1 MVTDWQK
8 FNILEAE
15 MLKDFQHWIRQPWL
29 DKVIVVFTELNDAG
43 KISILICI
51 LLLILKKYRK
61 VGLCTS
67 LALVFET
74 LIINMILKPLVERPR
89 PYIINEAIDI
99 LVNYQSDFSFPSGH
113 TGSAVAVAGVMLLCM
128 PKKYGI
134 PAFLFAIL
142 MGVSRMYVGVHYFT
156 DVLAGAGIG
165 LGCAA
170 FVVKFL
176 KDKME

>member
-1 MVTDWQK
+1 MLIDWQE

-15 MLKDFQHWIRQPWL
+15 MLKDFQRWIRQPWL
-29 DKVIVVFTELNDAG
+29 DKIMVVYTGLNDAG
-43 KISILICI
+43 RISILTCVS
-51 LLLILKKYRK
+51 LLVLRKYRK
-61 VGLCTS
+61 VGLCAS
-67 LALVFET
+67 FALAFET
-74 LIINMILKPLVERPR
+74 LIINMILKPLVARPR
-89 PYIINEAIDI
+89 PYIISEAIDV
-99 LVNYQSDFSFPSGH
+99 LVHHQGDFAFPSGH
-113 TGSAVAVAGVMLLCM
+113 TGSAFAVAGVMLLCM

-134 PAFLFAIL
+134 PAFLFALL